1 MEKFLPTVRSMPIVI
16 RSLYLHRNDEFIRQ
30 AYPGGLK
37 AIYSHMY
44 PLGAFEGYYQVA
56 QSFYHSS
63 FFRQALKV
71 FRLAENEYPR
81 AAIRYKGLLK
91 SQEKDG
97 SPDNGQDSVR
107 DPRWTIRSI
116 RAKISRIQKWSGK
129 NPRSRD
135 KQKSSGSSAK

>member
-1 MEKFLPTVRSMPIVI
+1 
-16 RSLYLHRNDEFIRQ
+16 
-30 AYPGGLK
+30 
-37 AIYSHMY
+37 MY

-71 FRLAENEYPR
+71 FKMAENEYPK
-81 AAIRYKGLLK
+81 AAIRYKELLK
-91 SQEKDG
+91 SPDEEE
-97 SPDNGQDSVR
+97 SPDNGNDSVR

-129 NPRSRD
+129 NPRSRE
-135 KQKSSGSSAK
+135 KRKSSGSSAK